1 MRFSFEPLSK
11 EFSNRCVFDE
21 NAQLISVDGSS
32 KRIEIHTYILYWLV
46 PTGLFRVKCVHFKRK
61 RIGVDGA

>member
-32 KRIEIHTYILYWLV
+32 KRIEIHTYIRTLLAR
-46 PTGLFRVKCVHFKRK
+46 PH
-61 RIGVDGA
+61 GAFQSQMCAF

>member
-32 KRIEIHTYILYWLV
+32 KRIEIHTYIHTYIHTLLAR
-46 PTGLFRVKCVHFKRK
+46 PH
-61 RIGVDGA
+61 GAFQSQMCAF